1 MGGTEVWH
9 RLGKDDFEKTSE
21 LRRGFGS
28 DNREWGVCREYELRE
43 VEEDGRPAQYIVPKY
58 HIQPF
63 QDDNW
68 TMYSPLQD
76 TPDLFLR
83 FARLH
88 KRSDSVEAIL
98 DWVHRY
104 GVLGHGSGWSRTA
117 PQSVKD
123 FREAAEEAAGVLA
136 MYEAVLNGDAQRAK
150 SLILEEF
157 PFVGPGGHLLKMLR
171 KAGVPVDDLDHAGD
185 TSEIVEEVEEH
196 FDGDYLDYVLDNVV
210 SAVEEMVKDV
220 CYPSLDMGY
229 GLHRRPSDVR
239 TGWSFRS
246 LLGAMYLQMYWLMGS
261 GGEVTRCR
269 YCSQIISLARPS
281 PGARKVRQDKSFC
294 GDACRQ
300 RYHYHNK
307 TKPRRQNESR

>member
-1 MGGTEVWH
+1 MWH
-9 RLGKDDFEKTSE
+9 RLGRDDFERTSE

-28 DNREWGVCREYELRE
+28 DSREWGVCREYLLRE
-43 VEEDGRPAQYIVPKY
+43 VTEDGRPVQYIVPKY
-58 HIQPF
+58 YIQPY

-88 KRSDSVEAIL
+88 ERSDSVEAIL

-123 FREAAEEAAGVLA
+123 FREALEEAAGVLA

-150 SLILEEF
+150 SLVLEEF
-157 PFVGPGGHLLKMLR
+157 PLVGPGGHLIKMLR
-171 KAGVPVDDLDHAGD
+171 EAGVPVDDWDRAGD
-185 TSEIVEEVEEH
+185 TSKTVEEH
-196 FDGDYLDYVLDNVV
+196 FDGDYLDYALDL
-210 SAVEEMVKDV
+210 AVAAVNEMVKET

-229 GLHRRPSDVR
+229 ELHRRPSDVR
-239 TGWSFRS
+239 TGWSFKS

-269 YCSQIISLARPS
+269 YCGRIISLARPS
-281 PGARKVRQDKSFC
+281 PDARKVRQDKSFC
-294 GDACRQ
+294 DDACRQ
-300 RYHYHNK
+300 RHHYHNR
-307 TKPRRQNESR
+307 TKPKRQGKQR